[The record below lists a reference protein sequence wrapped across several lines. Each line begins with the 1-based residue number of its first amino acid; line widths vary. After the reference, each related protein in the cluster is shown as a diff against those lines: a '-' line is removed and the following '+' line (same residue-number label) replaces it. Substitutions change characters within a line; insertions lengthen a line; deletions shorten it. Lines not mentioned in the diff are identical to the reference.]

1 MQADQTAACIQIGHS
16 NTHDYCAPFFSPVC
30 RKLYGTASRSVN
42 ILPLKL
48 FLKIC
53 FQIFNLNSFLLHCIT
68 VADCYCSVFLG
79 LDMPPDGLPLKP
91 IGFSRFFSRFVAV
104 FVLIRQFSVDFMT
117 TPVQVYVFE
126 VFGYPNGSVFFIPVF
141 NICVF
146 IAVSLFFRAVLDFA
160 GVVVFIPVLA
170 RVLEQDGDI
179 MSVLPV
185 AGAAMAFILVKSLLV
200 IWLTR
205 YRSRYVYSLY
215 GTLADMLLRNFM
227 KKGLLFIRQS
237 NSVDLANKVNA
248 VTMTFTSGVILS
260 LLNIL
265 SSAMLLIIIL
275 AALFMYE
282 PLPTLALVL
291 VVGPFMF
298 FYSFF
303 VRNRVKRLG
312 ETENR
317 ARRDQARTVFELF
330 RGYPE
335 YCINDAVEHQM
346 GLFHGGIDKV
356 SEVRI
361 RTESYSAASSGF
373 MEITVMLSVILLMLL
388 SMSASWGMSM
398 TFGIFALAAMKIL
411 PSVRSIVAGW
421 QSVQS
426 SRYSTDVLKEILSQE
441 NEDALRAMPVS
452 SGRSGCRTAVHP
464 PDFSRTIS
472 LRSVSF
478 RYAPEAPEL
487 FRNFSMEIGKGEY
500 VGIKGHSGAGK
511 TTLFHLLM
519 GFYFPQSGA
528 LYVDDEKITP
538 DNAGEWQSMLGYVP
552 QDVFL
557 INGTFVENIALGQS
571 PDRADRRKI
580 EHILA
585 KVGLL
590 DWISSLPHGM
600 DTRLAEAG
608 NSVSG
613 GQKQRIGIARALYKG
628 ASVLFFDE
636 ATSSVDVEA
645 ESEINRFFSG
655 LSREDDSLTVIVIA
669 HRQETLASCSRI
681 IDLDRIMK
689 TR

>member
-1 MQADQTAACIQIGHS
+1 MKFRDILS
-16 NTHDYCAPFFSPVC
+16 VLPDKY
-30 RKLYGTASRSVN
+30 RKKG
-42 ILPLKL
+42 
-48 FLKIC
+48 
-53 FQIFNLNSFLLHCIT
+53 
-68 VADCYCSVFLG
+68 
-79 LDMPPDGLPLKP
+79 
-91 IGFSRFFSRFVAV
+91 
-104 FVLIRQFSVDFMT
+104 VLV
-117 TPVQVYVFE
+117 
-126 VFGYPNGSVFFIPVF
+126 
-141 NICVF
+141 
-146 IAVSLFFRAVLDFA
+146 AVSLFFRAVLDFA

-265 SSAMLLIIIL
+265 SSAILLIIIL

-291 VVGPFMF
+291 VIGPFMF

-303 VRNRVKRLG
+303 VRNKVKRLG

-335 YCINDAVEHQM
+335 YCINGAVEHQM
-346 GLFHGGIDKV
+346 GLFRGGIDKV

-388 SMSASWGMSM
+388 SMSSSWGMSM

-421 QSVQS
+421 QAVQS
-426 SRYSTDVLKEILSQE
+426 SRYSVDVLKAILSQE

-452 SGRSGCRTAVHP
+452 SGRSGYRTGNAVHP
-464 PDFSRTIS
+464 PDFSRAIS

-557 INGTFVENIALGQS
+557 INGTFVENIALGQ
-571 PDRADRRKI
+571 
-580 EHILA
+580 
-585 KVGLL
+585 
-590 DWISSLPHGM
+590 
-600 DTRLAEAG
+600 
-608 NSVSG
+608 
-613 GQKQRIGIARALYKG
+613 
-628 ASVLFFDE
+628 
-636 ATSSVDVEA
+636 
-645 ESEINRFFSG
+645 
-655 LSREDDSLTVIVIA
+655 
-669 HRQETLASCSRI
+669 
-681 IDLDRIMK
+681 
-689 TR
+689 

>member
-1 MQADQTAACIQIGHS
+1 MKFRDILS
-16 NTHDYCAPFFSPVC
+16 VLPDKY
-30 RKLYGTASRSVN
+30 RKKG
-42 ILPLKL
+42 
-48 FLKIC
+48 
-53 FQIFNLNSFLLHCIT
+53 
-68 VADCYCSVFLG
+68 
-79 LDMPPDGLPLKP
+79 
-91 IGFSRFFSRFVAV
+91 
-104 FVLIRQFSVDFMT
+104 VLV
-117 TPVQVYVFE
+117 
-126 VFGYPNGSVFFIPVF
+126 
-141 NICVF
+141 
-146 IAVSLFFRAVLDFA
+146 AVSLFFRAVLDFA

-265 SSAMLLIIIL
+265 SSAILLIIIL

-291 VVGPFMF
+291 VIGPVMF

-303 VRNRVKRLG
+303 VRNKVKRLG

-335 YCINDAVEHQM
+335 YCINGAVEHQM
-346 GLFHGGIDKV
+346 GLFRGGIDKV

-388 SMSASWGMSM
+388 SMSSSWGMSM

-421 QSVQS
+421 QAVQS
-426 SRYSTDVLKEILSQE
+426 SRYSVDVLKEILSQE

-452 SGRSGCRTAVHP
+452 SGRSGYRTGNAVHP
-464 PDFSRTIS
+464 PDFSRAIS

-645 ESEINRFFSG
+645 EGEINRFVAG

-669 HRQETLASCSRI
+669 HRRETLASCSRI

>member
-1 MQADQTAACIQIGHS
+1 MKFRDILS
-16 NTHDYCAPFFSPVC
+16 VLPERY
-30 RKLYGTASRSVN
+30 RKRG
-42 ILPLKL
+42 
-48 FLKIC
+48 
-53 FQIFNLNSFLLHCIT
+53 
-68 VADCYCSVFLG
+68 
-79 LDMPPDGLPLKP
+79 
-91 IGFSRFFSRFVAV
+91 
-104 FVLIRQFSVDFMT
+104 VLV
-117 TPVQVYVFE
+117 
-126 VFGYPNGSVFFIPVF
+126 
-141 NICVF
+141 
-146 IAVSLFFRAVLDFA
+146 AVSLFFRAVLDFA

-441 NEDALRAMPVS
+441 NDDALRAMPVS

-478 RYAPEAPEL
+478 RYAPETPEL

-645 ESEINRFFSG
+645 ESEINRFVAG

>member
-1 MQADQTAACIQIGHS
+1 MKFRDILS
-16 NTHDYCAPFFSPVC
+16 VLPDKY
-30 RKLYGTASRSVN
+30 RKKG
-42 ILPLKL
+42 
-48 FLKIC
+48 
-53 FQIFNLNSFLLHCIT
+53 
-68 VADCYCSVFLG
+68 
-79 LDMPPDGLPLKP
+79 
-91 IGFSRFFSRFVAV
+91 
-104 FVLIRQFSVDFMT
+104 VLV
-117 TPVQVYVFE
+117 
-126 VFGYPNGSVFFIPVF
+126 
-141 NICVF
+141 
-146 IAVSLFFRAVLDFA
+146 AVSLFFRAVLDFA

-265 SSAMLLIIIL
+265 SSAILLIIIL

-291 VVGPFMF
+291 VIGPFMF

-303 VRNRVKRLG
+303 VRNKVKRLG

-335 YCINDAVEHQM
+335 YCINGAVEHQM
-346 GLFHGGIDKV
+346 ALFHGGIDKV

-388 SMSASWGMSM
+388 SMSSSWGMSM

-421 QSVQS
+421 QAVQS
-426 SRYSTDVLKEILSQE
+426 SRYSVDVLKEILSQE

-452 SGRSGCRTAVHP
+452 SGRSGYRTGNAVHP
-464 PDFSRTIS
+464 PDFSRAIS

-645 ESEINRFFSG
+645 EGEINRFVAG

-669 HRQETLASCSRI
+669 HRRETLASCSRI

>member
-1 MQADQTAACIQIGHS
+1 MKFRDILS
-16 NTHDYCAPFFSPVC
+16 VLPDKY
-30 RKLYGTASRSVN
+30 RKKG
-42 ILPLKL
+42 
-48 FLKIC
+48 
-53 FQIFNLNSFLLHCIT
+53 
-68 VADCYCSVFLG
+68 
-79 LDMPPDGLPLKP
+79 
-91 IGFSRFFSRFVAV
+91 
-104 FVLIRQFSVDFMT
+104 VLV
-117 TPVQVYVFE
+117 
-126 VFGYPNGSVFFIPVF
+126 
-141 NICVF
+141 
-146 IAVSLFFRAVLDFA
+146 AVSLFFRAVLDFA

-265 SSAMLLIIIL
+265 SSAILLIIIL

-291 VVGPFMF
+291 VIGPFMF

-303 VRNRVKRLG
+303 VRNKVKRLG

-335 YCINDAVEHQM
+335 YCINGAVEHQM
-346 GLFHGGIDKV
+346 GLFRGGIDKV

-388 SMSASWGMSM
+388 SMSSSWGMSM

-421 QSVQS
+421 QAVQS
-426 SRYSTDVLKEILSQE
+426 SRYSVDVLKEILSQE

-452 SGRSGCRTAVHP
+452 SGRSGYRTGNAVHP
-464 PDFSRTIS
+464 PDFSRAIS

-645 ESEINRFFSG
+645 EGEINRFVAG

-669 HRQETLASCSRI
+669 HRRETLASCSRI

>member
-1 MQADQTAACIQIGHS
+1 MKLRDILS
-16 NTHDYCAPFFSPVC
+16 VLPERY
-30 RKLYGTASRSVN
+30 RKRG
-42 ILPLKL
+42 
-48 FLKIC
+48 
-53 FQIFNLNSFLLHCIT
+53 
-68 VADCYCSVFLG
+68 
-79 LDMPPDGLPLKP
+79 
-91 IGFSRFFSRFVAV
+91 
-104 FVLIRQFSVDFMT
+104 VLV
-117 TPVQVYVFE
+117 
-126 VFGYPNGSVFFIPVF
+126 
-141 NICVF
+141 
-146 IAVSLFFRAVLDFA
+146 AVSLFFRAVLDFA

-645 ESEINRFFSG
+645 ESEINRFVAG

>member
-1 MQADQTAACIQIGHS
+1 MKFRDILS
-16 NTHDYCAPFFSPVC
+16 VLPDKY
-30 RKLYGTASRSVN
+30 RKKG
-42 ILPLKL
+42 
-48 FLKIC
+48 
-53 FQIFNLNSFLLHCIT
+53 
-68 VADCYCSVFLG
+68 
-79 LDMPPDGLPLKP
+79 
-91 IGFSRFFSRFVAV
+91 
-104 FVLIRQFSVDFMT
+104 VLV
-117 TPVQVYVFE
+117 
-126 VFGYPNGSVFFIPVF
+126 
-141 NICVF
+141 
-146 IAVSLFFRAVLDFA
+146 AVSLFFRAVLDFA

-265 SSAMLLIIIL
+265 SSAILLIIIL
-275 AALFMYE
+275 AALFTYE

-291 VVGPFMF
+291 VIGPFMF

-303 VRNRVKRLG
+303 VRNKVKRLG
-312 ETENR
+312 ETENH

-335 YCINDAVEHQM
+335 YCINGAVEHQM

-388 SMSASWGMSM
+388 SMSSSWGMSM

-421 QSVQS
+421 QAVQS
-426 SRYSTDVLKEILSQE
+426 SRYSVDVLKEILSQE

-452 SGRSGCRTAVHP
+452 SGRSGYRTGNAVHP
-464 PDFSRTIS
+464 PDFSRAIS

-511 TTLFHLLM
+511 TTQYHLLM
-519 GFYFPQSGA
+519 GFCIPQSRA
-528 LYVDDEKITP
+528 LYVDDERITP

-645 ESEINRFFSG
+645 EGEINRFVAG

-669 HRQETLASCSRI
+669 HRRETLASCSRI

>member
-1 MQADQTAACIQIGHS
+1 MKFRDILS
-16 NTHDYCAPFFSPVC
+16 VLPERY
-30 RKLYGTASRSVN
+30 RKRW
-42 ILPLKL
+42 
-48 FLKIC
+48 
-53 FQIFNLNSFLLHCIT
+53 
-68 VADCYCSVFLG
+68 
-79 LDMPPDGLPLKP
+79 
-91 IGFSRFFSRFVAV
+91 
-104 FVLIRQFSVDFMT
+104 VLV
-117 TPVQVYVFE
+117 
-126 VFGYPNGSVFFIPVF
+126 
-141 NICVF
+141 
-146 IAVSLFFRAVLDFA
+146 AVSLFFRAVLDFA

-335 YCINDAVEHQM
+335 YCINGAVEHQM

-441 NEDALRAMPVS
+441 NDDALRAMPVS

-557 INGTFVENIALGQS
+557 INGTFVENIALGQP

-645 ESEINRFFSG
+645 ESEINRFVAG